1 MALGRLIRRD
11 PVRGVSVYLDIE
23 PDGSFLFTEVQ
34 NVRGMQAH
42 IHEQA
47 ADAAGPRRRPH
58 TQRHM
63 RQVAELPAVIV
74 NRLIREGIWG
84 DQKKMK
90 RWLNDPEHRDF
101 RTGGGRL

>member
-1 MALGRLIRRD
+1 MTLGKLIRRD
-11 PVRGVSVYLDIE
+11 PIRGVSVYLDID

-34 NVRGMQAH
+34 NVRGLQTR
-42 IHEQA
+42 INET
-47 ADAAGPRRRPH
+47 AAGQTSRRRPN

-63 RQVAELPAVIV
+63 KQVAELPAIVV

-90 RWLNDPEHRDF
+90 QWLNDPDHRDF